1 MSNLCAA
8 YISAI
13 FTPNKYMTATP
24 MYNVTPK
31 PDHLLKRQ
39 VAALDA
45 GNRTTQWI
53 TPTGK
58 VMTIPSVIKH
68 LEPWEDTPE
77 IDDES
82 VQIEVIKDGDTTSRF
97 AIGTEAQVQKGT
109 PAFEVNKVEL
119 AKHFIYAAL
128 EAMPGQN
135 TVVIECLRIALP
147 DTRHTENFA
156 LLKEL
161 EGVYEFIRNG
171 QRLYTSVHHVEPVD
185 ETRAAYRYAVRSGLF
200 KSPKSVNG
208 ILDLGGG
215 TGIGRLYSP
224 NGSLNRQAD
233 AIVPGTYALAEK
245 IDAALLP
252 TTGFSQNL
260 GLIMDAIA
268 SGSFVIGTSG
278 ISFAHL
284 FEKCRDAWLSEIR
297 GKLRTK
303 WGQYFSEI
311 GEVLII
317 GGSAPLAT
325 PIQESTNGR
334 FKVAPSPQTI
344 SIQGMLL

>member
-1 MSNLCAA
+1 MTLAL
-8 YISAI
+8 
-13 FTPNKYMTATP
+13 TQHDTTQPNT
-24 MYNVTPK
+24 
-31 PDHLLKRQ
+31 LLRRP

-45 GNRTTQWI
+45 GNRTTQWV
-53 TPTGK
+53 TSTGQ
-58 VMTIPSVIKH
+58 VMTIPSVIKK
-68 LEPWEDTPE
+68 LEPWEEAEFDN
-77 IDDES
+77 ES
-82 VQIEVIKDGDTTSRF
+82 VLVEVIDKDGNKTERF
-97 AIGTEAQVQKGT
+97 VIGAEAQVQKGT

-147 DTRHTENFA
+147 DARHTENFA

-171 QRLYTSVHHVEPVD
+171 QHIYTSVRHVEPVD
-185 ETRAAYRYAVRSGLF
+185 ETRSAYRYAVRNGLF

-233 AIVPGTYALAEK
+233 VIVPGTYALAEK

-260 GLIMDAIA
+260 GLIMDAIG
-268 SGSFVIGTSG
+268 SGSFTIGTSG

-284 FEKCRDAWLSEIR
+284 FEKCRDAWLTEIR

-311 GEVLII
+311 GEVLIV

-325 PIQESTNGR
+325 PIQEATNGR

>member
-1 MSNLCAA
+1 
-8 YISAI
+8 
-13 FTPNKYMTATP
+13 MTATST
-24 MYNVTPK
+24 YHVTPK
-31 PDHLLKRQ
+31 PDHLLRRPFT
-39 VAALDA
+39 ALDA

-58 VMTIPSVIKH
+58 VMTIPSVIKK
-68 LEPWEDTPE
+68 LEPWEEAEFDE
-77 IDDES
+77 ES
-82 VQIEVIKDGDTTSRF
+82 VFVEVRDSDGNTTERF
-97 AIGTEAQVQKGT
+97 VIGAEAQSQKGT

-119 AKHFIYAAL
+119 AKHFIYATL
-128 EAMPGQN
+128 EPSAAQS

-147 DTRHTENFA
+147 DARNLENVA

-171 QRLYTSVHHVEPVD
+171 KHIVASVRNVEPVD
-185 ETRAAYRYAVRSGLF
+185 ETRPAYRYAKENGLF
-200 KSPKSVNG
+200 QSPKSLNG

-224 NGSLNRQAD
+224 SGSLNRQAD
-233 AIVPGTYALAEK
+233 VIVPGTYALAEK

-252 TTGFSQNL
+252 TTGFSQDL
-260 GLIMDAIA
+260 GLIMDAIEN
-268 SGSFVIGTSG
+268 GTFTIGTSG
-278 ISFAHL
+278 IAFADL
-284 FEKCRDAWLSEIR
+284 FEKCRNTWLEDIR

-317 GGSAPLAT
+317 GGSAPLAA

-334 FKVAPSPQTI
+334 FKVAANPQTM
-344 SIQGMLL
+344 SIKGMIL